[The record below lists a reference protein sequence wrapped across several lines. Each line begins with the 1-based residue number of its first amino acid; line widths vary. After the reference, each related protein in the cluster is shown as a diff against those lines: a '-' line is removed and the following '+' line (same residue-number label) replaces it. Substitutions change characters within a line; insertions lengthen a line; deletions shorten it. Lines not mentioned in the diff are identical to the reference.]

1 MEQFIQTLQNFMD
14 LVRCFTYN
22 HSAYITDA
30 LNGFTMQQTNFP
42 FVIVLVDDASTD
54 GEQEVIQE
62 YIKTYF
68 KKSAYQ
74 KETDY
79 ANITYAQH
87 ISNKNCYIAAYLLKE
102 NHYSQKKKKAPYVK
116 LWRDKCKYE
125 AICEGDDF
133 WTDSLKLQKQVDFLE
148 NNPEYVLSYCNRFV
162 INASGKHIR
171 TNVTPGR
178 SGDLFQYLLFKGNP
192 ITTASVIYRL
202 DAYTKAFR
210 IIKEQ
215 NLKNLSMGDFQLW
228 IVLSKLGKFYYVN
241 DKMVT
246 YRILNESA
254 SHSSNDYQKIV
265 KFGEDELLIKKHFYK
280 LFTKQSADKIF
291 EKEFYKILI
300 RKMAQY
306 EKGIFI
312 KYYIEGIRK
321 YPSLV
326 GSPKLLYFLLYKYCK
341 K

>member
-1 MEQFIQTLQNFMD
+1 MEQYPLPEQDYKVLIRCYTFNHEKYIEETLKGFVMQK
-14 LVRCFTYN
+14 
-22 HSAYITDA
+22 TD
-30 LNGFTMQQTNFP
+30 FP
-42 FVIVLVDDASTD
+42 FVAVIVDDASTD
-54 GEQEVIQE
+54 GTADIIRKYESQYPDI
-62 YIKTYF
+62 IKGVY
-68 KKSAYQ
+68 
-74 KETDY
+74 
-79 ANITYAQH
+79 
-87 ISNKNCYIAAYLLKE
+87 LKE
-102 NHYSQKKKKAPYVK
+102 NHYSQKKPKSKYIAP
-116 LWRDKCKYE
+116 WRARCKYE
-125 AICEGDDF
+125 ALCEGDDF
-133 WTDSLKLQKQVDFLE
+133 WTDSSKLQKQVEFLE
-148 NNPEYVLSYCNRFV
+148 SHEEYVLSYCNRYV
-162 INASGKHIR
+162 INTSGKQIR
-171 TNVTPGR
+171 TNIIPGK

>member
-1 MEQFIQTLQNFMD
+1 MEQQHPLPEQDYMVLI
-14 LVRCFTYN
+14 RCYTYN
-22 HSAYITDA
+22 HEKYIEDA
-30 LNGFTMQQTNFP
+30 LKGFVMQQTSFP
-42 FVIVLVDDASTD
+42 FVAVVVDDASTD
-54 GEQEVIQE
+54 GTEDIIRKYEAQYPEI
-62 YIKTYF
+62 IKGVY
-68 KKSAYQ
+68 
-74 KETDY
+74 
-79 ANITYAQH
+79 
-87 ISNKNCYIAAYLLKE
+87 LKE
-102 NHYSQKKKKAPYVK
+102 NHYSQRIPKTKYIAP
-116 LWRDKCKYE
+116 WRERCKYE

-133 WTDSLKLQKQVDFLE
+133 WTDSSKLQKQVEFLE
-148 NNPEYVLSYCNRFV
+148 SHEEYVLSYCNRYV
-162 INASGKHIR
+162 INTSGKQIR
-171 TNVTPGR
+171 TNIIPGK